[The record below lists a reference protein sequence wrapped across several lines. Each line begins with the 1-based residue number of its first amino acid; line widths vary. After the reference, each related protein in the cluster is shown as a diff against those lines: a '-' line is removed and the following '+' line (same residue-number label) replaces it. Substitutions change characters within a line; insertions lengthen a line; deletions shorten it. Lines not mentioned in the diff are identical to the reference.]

1 MHLDTGYNMGCDATG
16 PLPFMSRDDAGPS
29 HRFTHG
35 DTSQSPSMI
44 LDDTCPPTSST
55 TSPGERIEWVED
67 RLQRSQQTWTHP
79 PDYGIGDGKVRPIKE
94 LVRRRK

>member
-1 MHLDTGYNMGCDATG
+1 MR
-16 PLPFMSRDDAGPS
+16 FMPIPGRPTPS
-29 HRFTHG
+29 AA
-35 DTSQSPSMI
+35 PSEFRLHTLRI
-44 LDDTCPPTSST
+44 Q
-55 TSPGERIEWVED
+55 GERIEWVED